1 MKPII
6 EVRNLSKQYKIGQ
19 KQKYLS
25 LRDSVSDFFKFKTEN
40 TERSE
45 FWALDDVSFDVYAG
59 ESIGIIGRNGAGKS
73 TLLKILSRI
82 TPPTKGKVILR
93 GRIASLLEVG
103 TGFHQEL
110 SGRENVF
117 MNGSI
122 LGLRRAE
129 IAQKFDEIV
138 AFSGVE
144 QFIDTPL
151 KHYSSGMQLRLAFAV
166 AAHLEPEILVI
177 DEVLAVGDAEFQKKC
192 LGKMDEVSKSG
203 RTVLFVSHNMGA
215 IESLCPKSVLLNE
228 GKIIDYDKTNK
239 IVNQYLDRWDNTES
253 CEWKPS
259 KFTNIKNE
267 YFTPLYFALVNQN
280 LEVISSSCQNDEQMG
295 FLIECQIDMTHPSL
309 TTGIAIYTIQGEL
322 LFWSYQTDKI
332 PKYKLPLS
340 IGKNRFV
347 VWLPTHLLNEGEYF
361 VELISSVH
369 YQFWICE
376 PRKNA
381 PAIKL
386 KIKGGLSQSPFWT
399 TVRPGILAPHLKF
412 ESLSNHQ

>member
-19 KQKYLS
+19 KNRYLS
-25 LRDSVSDFFKFKTEN
+25 LRDSVSDFFKFKGQRTEV
-40 TERSE
+40 SE
-45 FWALDDVSFDVYAG
+45 FWALDDVSFDVQAG

-192 LGKMDEVSKSG
+192 LGKMEEVSHSG
-203 RTVLFVSHNMGA
+203 RTLIFVSHNLGMVQNLCSNIILLQNGHLIEYGLA
-215 IESLCPKSVLLNE
+215 QKVLATYANLSHISNQKSLENLPFLGTLKSKIQFKKILINKSNPFKTTVLLLPSCKLIIEVFSVIESNILPFKVTLSLFVNGIRLLSLHDCRYPMLSTTGNILSSYEIPKNLLRPGVYSIALGAQEEGFQSQWVWATDVCFFEVIEEWNE
-228 GKIIDYDKTNK
+228 
-239 IVNQYLDRWDNTES
+239 QLD
-253 CEWKPS
+253 PI
-259 KFTNIKNE
+259 NIG
-267 YFTPLYFALVNQN
+267 LVNIN
-280 LEVISSSCQNDEQMG
+280 
-295 FLIECQIDMTHPSL
+295 
-309 TTGIAIYTIQGEL
+309 AITE
-322 LFWSYQTDKI
+322 
-332 PKYKLPLS
+332 
-340 IGKNRFV
+340 
-347 VWLPTHLLNEGEYF
+347 
-361 VELISSVH
+361 
-369 YQFWICE
+369 
-376 PRKNA
+376 RKTY
-381 PAIKL
+381 L
-386 KIKGGLSQSPFWT
+386 
-399 TVRPGILAPHLKF
+399 
-412 ESLSNHQ
+412 